1 MRQLAKRALSEED
14 VVQIKCPA
22 GTFEVPEEFTL
33 REMKT
38 IKNISGLLPGE
49 IEEALENGDTS
60 IVAALVVVSANRS
73 GKRLTEDMVLD
84 WTLSDLE
91 FIGEEEEVEEPAEEA
106 ADPEDPS

>member
-1 MRQLAKRALSEED
+1 MK
-14 VVQIKCPA
+14 IKCPA

-38 IKNISGLLPGE
+38 IKNVSGLLPGQ
-49 IEEALENGDTS
+49 IEEALEQGDTG
-60 IVAALVVVSANRS
+60 VVTALVVVAAQRS

-91 FIGEEEEVEEPAEEA
+91 FLGDEEDEEKPKAKKKDA
-106 ADPEDPS
+106 EDPS